1 MNRFARKRGEARRR
15 RGILCTAAV
24 ALVCAVTAGACGGRT
39 TELILAST
47 TSTEDSGLFDA
58 LIPAFEE
65 AHPGIVVK
73 VVAVGSGEALAYGRR
88 KDADVLLVHAPL
100 AEVQFIDVMYND
112 YVIVSPAT
120 NAAALTPVMRA
131 TEGLRRIAA
140 AGGPFV
146 SRGDSSGTH
155 QKELALWQAAGV
167 RPDARWY
174 LEVGQGMEAA
184 LRVASERQ
192 AYTLTDR
199 STFLAL
205 MRGLQLGIVLEG
217 DEMLYNPYAVIVVAE
232 ARNLEAARGFARWIT
247 GPGQEV
253 IGAFGRE
260 QYGRPL
266 FTPNATPSARTN

>member
-1 MNRFARKRGEARRR
+1 M
-15 RGILCTAAV
+15 TA
-24 ALVCAVTAGACGGRT
+24 CDGGT

-47 TSTEDSGLFDA
+47 TSTEDSGLFDV

-65 AHPGIVVK
+65 AHPGIRVK

-88 KDADVLLVHAPL
+88 KDADALLVHAPL
-100 AEVQFIDVMYND
+100 AEVQFMDAGFGESRFDVMYND

-120 NAAALTPVMRA
+120 NVAGLTPVMRA

-217 DEMLYNPYAVIVVAE
+217 DDMLYNPYGVIVVAD
-232 ARNLEAARGFARWIT
+232 ARNVESARAFSAWVT

-266 FTPNATPSARTN
+266 FTPNAGPPARSN